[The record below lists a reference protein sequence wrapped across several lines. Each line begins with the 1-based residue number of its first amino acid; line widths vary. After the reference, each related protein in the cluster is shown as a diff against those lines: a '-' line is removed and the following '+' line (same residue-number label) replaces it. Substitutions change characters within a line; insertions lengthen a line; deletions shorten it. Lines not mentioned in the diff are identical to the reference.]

1 MKSDTIMKKFKYRL
15 QALLRV
21 KEHIEKE
28 RQKNHAVAL
37 QKVYHQAD
45 ELDRIDGSR
54 QENML
59 AQRNQM
65 TQNISVAE
73 MLVYSR
79 YLARLKREELAGN
92 ELLHVLEGEAE
103 EKRVKLVAAS
113 KDRRVLEKLKEK
125 QSAKH
130 HAEIDQALTKE
141 NDEIALI
148 CHRRKEH
155 LS

>member
-1 MKSDTIMKKFKYRL
+1 MKKFKYRL

-28 RQKNHAVAL
+28 RQKVHAVAL
-37 QKVYHQAD
+37 LKVNRQTD
-45 ELDRIDGSR
+45 ELDRIDDSR
-54 QENML
+54 QTSL
-59 AQRNQM
+59 SAQRNQM
-65 TQNISVAE
+65 TLHVSVAE

-79 YLARLKREELAGN
+79 YLARLKREQLAGN

-103 EKRVKLVAAS
+103 EKRIELVAAS
-113 KDRRVLEKLKEK
+113 KDRKVLEKLKEK

-130 HAEIDQALTKE
+130 HAEINQAMTKE

-148 CHRRKEH
+148 SHRRKEPV
-155 LS
+155 